1 MSGQTATNSV
11 RRSPRT
17 PGDSAATKAER
28 LRGSLGNALKKLAK
42 EPLAPAGRSAARL
55 ALEPRSDEIR
65 EALKRGWSANAIAQ
79 MIVDE
84 AGDNAT
90 FSVETI
96 RSAVKR
102 LASETRTASRPVAV
116 AARKPSSPAT
126 NVVPIRNESVAPA
139 HAGFA
144 EDPR

>member
-1 MSGQTATNSV
+1 MSGQTQTNSA
-11 RRSPRT
+11 RRSART
-17 PGDSAATKAER
+17 TGDSAATKAER

-55 ALEPRSDEIR
+55 ALESRSDEIR

-79 MIVDE
+79 VIVDE
-84 AGDNAT
+84 VGDNAT

-102 LASETRTASRPVAV
+102 IASDTRIAARPVAV
-116 AARKPSSPAT
+116 AARKASPPGT
-126 NVVPIRNESVAPA
+126 NVVPIRNESVATA

>member
-1 MSGQTATNSV
+1 MSGQTEKKSA
-11 RRSPRT
+11 RRSART
-17 PGDSAATKAER
+17 LGDSIATKAER
-28 LRGSLGNALKKLAK
+28 LRDSLANALKKLTK

-55 ALEPRSDEIR
+55 ALESKSDEIR

-79 MIVDE
+79 VIVDE
-84 AGDNAT
+84 AGDNST

-96 RSAVKR
+96 RSQVKR
-102 LASETRTASRPVAV
+102 IASETRSATRPMPV
-116 AARKPSSPAT
+116 AARKPPSTAT
-126 NVVPIRNESVAPA
+126 NVVPIRQESPAPG